1 MEAALS
7 QAGSEPRFFH
17 IFFGRMIYFNLF
29 FSHGQRPDPSGRL
42 GPAAG
47 QARGLAAK
55 LSPRLGEL
63 YFGVKYA
70 NMCSES

>member
-1 MEAALS
+1 MLLS
-7 QAGSEPRFFH
+7 FKC
-17 IFFGRMIYFNLF
+17 F
-29 FSHGQRPDPSGRL
+29 FSLGQRPDPSGRL

-63 YFGVKYA
+63 YFAVKYA
-70 NMCSES
+70 NMWMQ